1 MAKKSKS
8 KSKTTS
14 ATEKET
20 KPPNKV
26 SELEDDEEYD
36 YIADPPDGGFG
47 WVVLVACFLIN
58 MIIDG
63 FLYAFGAISDDL
75 KTHHKCQEWAVSL
88 VISIACSCYLL
99 SAPLASALCNKWGC
113 RPIGIIG
120 GIIAAAAVATSV
132 FAPNIQFMWLLFG
145 FIGGIGMG
153 LVYLPSIVMVGYYFE
168 KKRAIATGIVTA
180 GTGIGSIIFGPLS
193 RFLFDQF
200 GWKNG
205 LLILSLILLGCVIC
219 CVFMQPLKPI
229 RKKRTSSDI
238 ELSSNVNAANP
249 TVTVPLLSEKK
260 EVDDNVVSSSTHHS
274 HEHVDI
280 CLSPIE
286 HRPRADTSASTRSR
300 RSIKA
305 EDAVRPMYHEDILYP
320 GDVQALPEYKAQ
332 PDLPTYI
339 QETTKVPETEKPN
352 PMKAFWDALLNMT
365 NIHVLNDNKMR
376 IISLANV
383 CSMIGFY
390 IPYLFIVKMAI
401 SERNIAEKNAVY
413 LLSIIGFSNTISRFT
428 SGWITKIPYM
438 NPLLVNNIGL
448 SIAGVATFLVPL
460 CSTHGHLIAYCIV
473 WGGAIGNSLYLA
485 FHISLTPVIIC
496 ELVGLEKFSSA
507 LGLVFLFRGI
517 SSLIA
522 PPVMGAIRD
531 FTASFNIP
539 FIISGIS
546 FLVSALMHFVLMWIV
561 RNEGVRSKK
570 RKGQDTAGSKNITV

>member
-20 KPPNKV
+20 KPPNTV

-36 YIADPPDGGFG
+36 YITVPPDGGFG

-75 KTHHKCQEWAVSL
+75 KKHHKCQEWAVSL

-132 FAPNIQFMWLLFG
+132 FAPNIQLMWLLFG
-145 FIGGIGMG
+145 FVGGIGMG
-153 LVYLPSIVMVGYYFE
+153 LVYLPSIVMVGYYFD

-180 GTGIGSIIFGPLS
+180 GTGIGSIVFGPLS
-193 RFLFDQF
+193 RFLFDRF

-219 CVFMQPLKPI
+219 CIFMQPLKPI
-229 RKKRTSSDI
+229 RKKRALSDI

-280 CLSPIE
+280 CLSPME
-286 HRPRADTSASTRSR
+286 QRSRADTTASTRSR

-305 EDAVRPMYHEDILYP
+305 EDAVRP
-320 GDVQALPEYKAQ
+320 
-332 PDLPTYI
+332 
-339 QETTKVPETEKPN
+339 
-352 PMKAFWDALLNMT
+352 
-365 NIHVLNDNKMR
+365 
-376 IISLANV
+376 
-383 CSMIGFY
+383 
-390 IPYLFIVKMAI
+390 
-401 SERNIAEKNAVY
+401 
-413 LLSIIGFSNTISRFT
+413 
-428 SGWITKIPYM
+428 
-438 NPLLVNNIGL
+438 
-448 SIAGVATFLVPL
+448 
-460 CSTHGHLIAYCIV
+460 
-473 WGGAIGNSLYLA
+473 
-485 FHISLTPVIIC
+485 
-496 ELVGLEKFSSA
+496 
-507 LGLVFLFRGI
+507 
-517 SSLIA
+517 
-522 PPVMGAIRD
+522 
-531 FTASFNIP
+531 
-539 FIISGIS
+539 
-546 FLVSALMHFVLMWIV
+546 
-561 RNEGVRSKK
+561 
-570 RKGQDTAGSKNITV
+570 